1 MATENLTG
9 KNVRLGNK
17 SALNRASFY
26 SEENKLSCRKN
37 KSPSVGSSK
46 WTEKLIIRIP
56 SSSIKIFGYMLQTSL
71 AKFGDKPH

>member
-26 SEENKLSCRKN
+26 SEENKLSCRKIN
-37 KSPSVGSSK
+37 R
-46 WTEKLIIRIP
+46 L
-56 SSSIKIFGYMLQTSL
+56 LL
-71 AKFGDKPH
+71 AQADGLKN